1 MTEVKLE
8 ICVDS
13 AEGLAAALRGG
24 ADRVELCSALG
35 LGGLTPS
42 VGLME
47 RAACTAQPVY
57 AMIRPRPGDFVYGE
71 SDARVMLAEIDHAR
85 DLGLHGVV
93 LGASLAS
100 GALDRALLERLVIHA
115 SGLGLTLHRAFDL
128 TGPEFGAAIEI
139 AVELGFQRILTSGGA
154 LSALDGVAVLRDCFE
169 QAAGRIVIMP
179 GAGIGTTTLPALIA
193 ALPVTEV
200 HSSASAWRPAT
211 NAHAIALGFEPAS
224 GKHTDENRV
233 RALKAMLTASAGA
246 TGRG

>member
-1 MTEVKLE
+1 MTEVVLE

-13 AEGLAAALRGG
+13 AEGLAAAVRGG
-24 ADRVELCSALG
+24 ADRVELCSALA

-47 RAACTAQPVY
+47 RAAVTDVPVF

-71 SDARVMLAEIDHAR
+71 SDVRVMLAEVDHAR

-93 LGASLAS
+93 LGASLPD
-100 GALDRALLERLVIHA
+100 GALDRQVLERLVRNA

-128 TGPEFGAAIEI
+128 TGPHFAEAIDI

-154 LSALDGVAVLRDCFE
+154 VSAVEGLAVLADCFAR
-169 QAAGRIVIMP
+169 AAGRIVIMP
-179 GAGIGTTTLPALIA
+179 GAGIGTTTLPLLMQ
-193 ALPVTEV
+193 ALPLTEV

-211 NAHAIALGFEPAS
+211 NARGVALGFEPET
-224 GKHTDENRV
+224 GKHTDEARV
-233 RALKAMLTASAGA
+233 RAMKAALAETASK
-246 TGRG
+246 T